1 MFPELFK
8 IPFTNFSFNTYGFL
22 LALAFVAGLLVMA
35 RLATRDGL
43 DKQKVYD
50 LGLWVLAAS
59 LIGSKALMVM
69 TEWDVYYRDNPRQIF
84 TLDFFRSGGVY
95 YGGFIAAV
103 IASVIVMRFY
113 KLPWWRT
120 ADAFAPG
127 VVIGQA
133 IGRLGCF
140 SAGCCWGRPTAGWY
154 GVHFTDKGHDITG
167 VPTVVNQLDQVQQ
180 NVWAERLANSGG
192 LLAPI
197 KLHPTQLYEA
207 GATLLIFVVL
217 LLIHRRRRFDGQ
229 VILAYAMLYSVARFI
244 IEFWR
249 DDPRGEIFD
258 LSTSQ
263 FIAIILFAGALGT
276 TIFRLRKPGAA
287 LQAQGAY
294 LPAQQAER
302 AVAGANRRA
311 ALGMKKDNAENTE
324 ITDQTERE
332 REGARERLRDRGA
345 N

>member
-8 IPFTNFSFNTYGFL
+8 IPYTNFSFNTYGFL
-22 LALAFVAGLLVMA
+22 LALAFVIGLLIMG
-35 RLATRDGL
+35 RLAARDGL

-59 LIGSKALMVM
+59 LVGSKALMII
-69 TEWDVYYRDNPRQIF
+69 TEWDSYYRDNPRQIF

-103 IASVIVMRFY
+103 IASVIVMRIY

-127 VVIGQA
+127 IVIGQA

-140 SAGCCWGRPTAGWY
+140 SAGCCWGKPTASWY
-154 GVHFTDKGHDITG
+154 GVHFTEKGHEITG
-167 VPTVVNQLDQVQQ
+167 VPTIVSHLSDPVQQ
-180 NVWAERLANSGG
+180 NVWAERLASLGG
-192 LLAPI
+192 LLAPV
-197 KLHPTQLYEA
+197 KLHPTQLYETA
-207 GATLLIFVVL
+207 ATLVIFGVL
-217 LLIHRRRRFDGQ
+217 LWMHRRRRFQGQ

-244 IEFWR
+244 IEYWR

-263 FIAIILFAGALGT
+263 FIAIAIFVGAL
-276 TIFRLRKPGAA
+276 IAYIYRLRKPSAA
-287 LQAQGAY
+287 LQPQT
-294 LPAQQAER
+294 
-302 AVAGANRRA
+302 AN
-311 ALGMKKDNAENTE
+311 
-324 ITDQTERE
+324 
-332 REGARERLRDRGA
+332 
-345 N
+345 